1 MFWMIYYD
9 NICDIFGS
17 FQYFLFVFFFLKKIV
32 VIFTRKRKFSNW
44 IFGLQWNSHFTPNL
58 HDSHPTALALI
69 ILILIDDSQSHSAW
83 VTWPRWQ

>member
-9 NICDIFGS
+9 NICDIFWK
-17 FQYFLFVFFFLKKIV
+17 FPIFLISKKEKKKIV

-58 HDSHPTALALI
+58 HDSHPTPLALI
-69 ILILIDDSQSHSAW
+69 ILIDDSQSHSAW